1 MLDNVDNASKVKGGA
16 IRRGLSQRQLRRL
29 ASHVD
34 ENMDRRISL
43 QELADLVSLSRS
55 YFCTAFRLSM
65 DFTPNEWLSSARITR
80 AQSLL
85 SETSASVTEVSMAVG
100 YQTCSAFSAAFRR
113 HTGMTP
119 SEYRRAT

>member
-1 MLDNVDNASKVKGGA
+1 MVENSDSFSKTKGSV

-29 ASHVD
+29 TSHIA
-34 ENMDRRISL
+34 ENIDRRVSL
-43 QELADLVSLSRS
+43 RELANLVSLSRS

-65 DFTPNEWLSSARITR
+65 DCTPNEWLLRERIAH

-85 SETSASVTEVSMAVG
+85 SGTSAPVTEVSMAVG
-100 YQTCSAFSAAFRR
+100 YETCSAFSAAFRR

-119 SEYRRAT
+119 SEYRRAS